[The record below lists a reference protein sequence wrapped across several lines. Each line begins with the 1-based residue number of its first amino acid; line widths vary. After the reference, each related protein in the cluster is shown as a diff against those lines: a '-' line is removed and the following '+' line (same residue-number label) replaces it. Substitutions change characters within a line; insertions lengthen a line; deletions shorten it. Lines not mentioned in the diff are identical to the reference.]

1 MRLLVLI
8 MLKLKGYVKVFEV
21 GDKNYKLMSFY
32 IDDEKPLQ
40 KT

>member
-1 MRLLVLI
+1 

-21 GDKNYKLMSFY
+21 GEVLMSFY